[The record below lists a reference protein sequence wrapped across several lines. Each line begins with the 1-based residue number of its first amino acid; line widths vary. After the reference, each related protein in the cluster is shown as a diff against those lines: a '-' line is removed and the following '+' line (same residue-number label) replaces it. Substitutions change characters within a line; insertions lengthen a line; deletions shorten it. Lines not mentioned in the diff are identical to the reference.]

1 MVRKLSQAV
10 IDRLMKKYKKQMGT
24 RVGDSKQI
32 AKALKSGAKVGD
44 SKQFAKAIAG
54 GTKIPTYAK
63 KGGHVRK
70 KTKKK
75 K

>member
-10 IDRLMKKYKKQMGT
+10 IDHLMKKYKKRM
-24 RVGDSKQI
+24 
-32 AKALKSGAKVGD
+32 GAKVGD

>member
-1 MVRKLSQAV
+1 MVRKLSDAV
-10 IDRLMKKYKKQMGT
+10 IKQLMKKYKKKMGA
-24 RVGDSKQI
+24 R
-32 AKALKSGAKVGD
+32 VGD

>member
-10 IDRLMKKYKKQMGT
+10 IDRLMKKYKK
-24 RVGDSKQI
+24 R
-32 AKALKSGAKVGD
+32 LGAKVGD

-75 K
+75 

>member
-10 IDRLMKKYKKQMGT
+10 IDRLMKKYKK
-24 RVGDSKQI
+24 R
-32 AKALKSGAKVGD
+32 LGAKVGD
-44 SKQFAKAIAG
+44 SKQIAKAIAG

>member
-1 MVRKLSQAV
+1 MTRKLSDAV
-10 IDRLMKKYKKQMGT
+10 IRRLMKKYRTQKGA
-24 RVGDSKQI
+24 RVGDTR
-32 AKALKSGAKVGD
+32 
-44 SKQFAKAIAG
+44 QFAKAIAG

-75 K
+75 

>member
-1 MVRKLSQAV
+1 MVKRLSADV
-10 IDRLMKKYKKQMGT
+10 IKKLMKKYRTQRGS
-24 RVGDSKQI
+24 RVGSVQDI
-32 AKALKSGAKVGD
+32 AKALK
-44 SKQFAKAIAG
+44 Q

>member
-1 MVRKLSQAV
+1 
-10 IDRLMKKYKKQMGT
+10 MKKYKTKRGT
-24 RVGDSKQI
+24 TVGDSKQI
-32 AKALKSGAKVGD
+32 AKAIRGGAKV
-44 SKQFAKAIAG
+44 
-54 GTKIPTYAK
+54 PTFAK

>member
-1 MVRKLSQAV
+1 MQQKLSDAV
-10 IDRLMKKYKKQMGT
+10 IRRLMKKYKTQKGT
-24 RVGDSKQI
+24 R
-32 AKALKSGAKVGD
+32 VGD

>member
-10 IDRLMKKYKKQMGT
+10 IDRLMKKYKRKRGT
-24 RVGDSKQI
+24 TVGDSKQI
-32 AKALKSGAKVGD
+32 AKAIRGGAKV
-44 SKQFAKAIAG
+44 
-54 GTKIPTYAK
+54 PTFAK

>member
-24 RVGDSKQI
+24 KVGDSKQI
-32 AKALKSGAKVGD
+32 AKALRSGAKV
-44 SKQFAKAIAG
+44 
-54 GTKIPTYAK
+54 PTFAK

>member
-1 MVRKLSQAV
+1 MTKKLSDAV
-10 IDRLMKKYKKQMGT
+10 IKRLMRKYKTQKGA
-24 RVGDSKQI
+24 RVGDP
-32 AKALKSGAKVGD
+32 
-44 SKQFAKAIAG
+44 KQFAKAIAS

-75 K
+75 SKRATNSSI

>member
-1 MVRKLSQAV
+1 MTKKLSDAV
-10 IDRLMKKYKKQMGT
+10 IKRLMKKYKT
-24 RVGDSKQI
+24 RKGAMVGDP
-32 AKALKSGAKVGD
+32 
-44 SKQFAKAIAG
+44 KQFAKAIAG

-75 K
+75 

>member
-10 IDRLMKKYKKQMGT
+10 IDRLMKKYKKRM
-24 RVGDSKQI
+24 
-32 AKALKSGAKVGD
+32 GAKVGD

-54 GTKIPTYAK
+54 GTKVSTYAK

>member
-10 IDRLMKKYKKQMGT
+10 IDRLMKKYKKRM
-24 RVGDSKQI
+24 
-32 AKALKSGAKVGD
+32 GAKVGD

-54 GTKIPTYAK
+54 GTKVPTYAK

>member
-1 MVRKLSQAV
+1 
-10 IDRLMKKYKKQMGT
+10 MKKYRTQK
-24 RVGDSKQI
+24 
-32 AKALKSGAKVGD
+32 GAKVGD
-44 SKQFAKAIAG
+44 PKRIAKMLAG

>member
-10 IDRLMKKYKKQMGT
+10 IDRLMKKYKTQRGT
-24 RVGDSKQI
+24 KVGDSKQI
-32 AKALKSGAKVGD
+32 AKAIRGGAKV
-44 SKQFAKAIAG
+44 
-54 GTKIPTYAK
+54 PTFAK

-75 K
+75 

>member
-24 RVGDSKQI
+24 RVVD
-32 AKALKSGAKVGD
+32 A
-44 SKQFAKAIAG
+44 KQFAKAIRG
-54 GTKIPTYAK
+54 GTKVPTFAK
-63 KGGHVRK
+63 KGGYVRK

-75 K
+75 

>member
-24 RVGDSKQI
+24 KVGDSKQI
-32 AKALKSGAKVGD
+32 AKALR
-44 SKQFAKAIAG
+44 G
-54 GTKIPTYAK
+54 GTRVPTFAK

>member
-10 IDRLMKKYKKQMGT
+10 IDRLMKKYKQ
-24 RVGDSKQI
+24 R
-32 AKALKSGAKVGD
+32 LGAKVGD

-75 K
+75 

>member
-1 MVRKLSQAV
+1 MVRKLSDAV
-10 IDRLMKKYKKQMGT
+10 IKRLMKKYKRQM
-24 RVGDSKQI
+24 
-32 AKALKSGAKVGD
+32 GAKVGD
-44 SKQFAKAIAG
+44 LKQIAKAIAG

>member
-10 IDRLMKKYKKQMGT
+10 IDRLMKKYKK
-24 RVGDSKQI
+24 R
-32 AKALKSGAKVGD
+32 LGAKVGD

-54 GTKIPTYAK
+54 GTEIPTYAK

>member
-1 MVRKLSQAV
+1 MSRKLSQAV
-10 IDRLMKKYKKQMGT
+10 IDRLMKKYKK
-24 RVGDSKQI
+24 R
-32 AKALKSGAKVGD
+32 LGAKVGD
-44 SKQFAKAIAG
+44 SKQIAKAIAG

>member
-1 MVRKLSQAV
+1 MVKKLSDAV
-10 IDRLMKKYKKQMGT
+10 IKRLMKKYKK
-24 RVGDSKQI
+24 R
-32 AKALKSGAKVGD
+32 LGAKVGD

>member
-1 MVRKLSQAV
+1 MVKKLSDAV
-10 IDRLMKKYKKQMGT
+10 IRQLMKKYKKKMGA
-24 RVGDSKQI
+24 R
-32 AKALKSGAKVGD
+32 VGD